1 MHGRFPAAAAGCL
14 LLGLA
19 IPAGAVP
26 PESLAPAPTA
36 PQEPVVAAA
45 SDEPQR
51 ALAAIRSPLGLAG
64 QVVAAEPL
72 VANIVAFF
80 VDGRGRIYVC
90 ETFRQGQGV
99 EDNRN
104 HGGWV
109 ADDIAS
115 RTLADRLA
123 YMKKHLGTKIDAYT
137 LRDDR
142 IRLLV
147 DADGDGTADDSRVFA
162 DRFNGILDG
171 TGAGVL
177 AHRDTVYYTNIPR
190 LYALKDGDGDGRSD
204 DRAVLSEGYG
214 VRFAYRGHD
223 MHGLVI
229 GPDGRLYFSIGDRGL
244 DVRQGDRHLANPES
258 GAVLRCE
265 LDGSN
270 LEIFATGLR
279 NPQELAFDDHGNLF
293 TGDNNSDSGD
303 QARLVH
309 VVEGGDSGWRMAYQ
323 YLGDRGPFNREKI
336 WHAYDKGATPASIVP
351 PVHVGI
357 CAGPSGFA
365 AYPGTGLPES
375 FAGRF
380 LLCDFRGG
388 PDRSAVRSFRIQ
400 PQGAFFR
407 VEDQKEVL
415 GNVLATDVDFG
426 PDGAI
431 YVSDWVQGWDGTGKG
446 RIYKFFDPASRDSA
460 PVKQV
465 AALLAAGFASRP
477 TAELRSLLA
486 HADRRIRREAQFA
499 LADRKDVAGLT
510 EIARGAASRLAR
522 LHALWGLGQ
531 IARRGDT
538 AAVGGVDGLL
548 DDDDAEVRAQTARL
562 LGDCG
567 IASATAGL
575 IATLGDAS
583 PRVRAFAAM
592 GLGKLAAREALPAVV
607 QMLAADAGADPILRH
622 AGIMALAGVGDVPG
636 LVALGGHSSADVR
649 LAAVVALRRRGAAEA
664 ATFLADAV
672 PRVVLEAARA
682 INDTPIEAALPKL
695 AALITTR
702 TASDP
707 LLRRIL
713 NANFRL
719 GTPEAAVALA
729 RFAAD
734 SAAPE
739 PMRLEALSMLGEW
752 AAPGPRDRVVNIH
765 RPLPARSAD
774 PALAALRAAM
784 PGVLAGS
791 PQVAQAA
798 AQLAAKWG
806 MGEVAPALHAT
817 LADTA
822 QPAAARADA
831 LRALA
836 AIDKGGIDATV
847 GAALTDREAAVRA
860 AARQL
865 LFAKKPADTLPLLA
879 EAVERGAPVE
889 RQQAL
894 LLLGPA
900 KLPGAREIVSAA
912 LDRLQADDFP
922 AEARLE
928 LVEAAGRQAD
938 GPLKEKLAAYA
949 KSKSA
954 HGPLADYLETLA
966 GGDAARGRTIFH
978 EKVEVSCVR
987 CHKAGAAGGEVGP
1000 DLARI
1005 GAEKSREYLLE
1016 SIVVPNK
1023 AIARTFESLQIVTDD
1038 GLRHVGVVRRE
1049 DAKTLELLTPEGKTV
1064 TIPVDSIEDRRP
1076 AKSAMPEDL
1085 VRQLSKQELRD
1096 LVEFLAG
1103 LR

>member
-1 MHGRFPAAAAGCL
+1 MHGRFPVAAAGCL

-51 ALAAIRSPLGLAG
+51 SLAAIRNPLGLAG

-229 GPDGRLYFSIGDRGL
+229 GPDARLYFSIGDRGL

-388 PDRSAVRSFRIQ
+388 SDRSAVRSFRIQ

-477 TAELRSLLA
+477 TAELRSLLT
-486 HADRRIRREAQFA
+486 HADRRIRRDAQFA

-607 QMLAADAGADPILRH
+607 RMLAADAGADPILRH
-622 AGIMALAGVGDVPG
+622 AGIMALAGAGDVPG
-636 LVALGGHSSADVR
+636 LLGLAAHESPEVR
-649 LAAVVALRRRGAAEA
+649 LAAVVALRRRNAPQVAVFLDDAE
-664 ATFLADAV
+664 

-682 INDTPIEAALPKL
+682 INDTPIEAASPNL
-695 AALITTR
+695 AALIGR
-702 TASDP
+702 RSASDP
-707 LLRRIL
+707 LLRRVL
-713 NANFRL
+713 NATFRV
-719 GTPEAAVALA
+719 GTPESAVALA
-729 RFAAD
+729 QFAAD
-734 SAAPE
+734 PAAPE
-739 PMRLEALSMLGEW
+739 PMRLEALAMLGEW

-774 PALAALRAAM
+774 PALAALRAVM
-784 PGVLAGS
+784 PGVLRGS

-798 AQLAAKWG
+798 AQLAAK
-806 MGEVAPALHAT
+806 MGIAEVAPALRAT
-817 LADTA
+817 IADA
-822 QPAAARADA
+822 DQPAAARADA

-836 AIDKGGIDATV
+836 AVDSRGIETAIT
-847 GAALTDREAAVRA
+847 AALADREGPVRA
-860 AARQL
+860 AGREL
-865 LFAKKPADTLPLLA
+865 LFAKNPAEALPLLA

-894 LLLGPA
+894 VLLGPA

-928 LVEAAGRQAD
+928 LVEAAGRPAD
-938 GPLKEKLAAYA
+938 GPMQEKLAAYA
-949 KSKSA
+949 KAKSA

-966 GGDAARGRTIFH
+966 GGDAERGRRIFH

-987 CHKAGAAGGEVGP
+987 CHKAGAAGGDVGP

-1005 GAEKSREYLLE
+1005 GADKSREYLLE

-1023 AIARTFESLQIVTDD
+1023 AIARNFESLQLVTDD

-1049 DAKTLELLTPEGKTV
+1049 DATTLELLTAEGRTV

-1085 VRQLSKQELRD
+1085 VRLLSKQELRD
-1096 LVEFLAG
+1096 LVAFLAG